1 MTQYS
6 LTCINNS
13 NLTGSFAV
21 FQQPPSGVGNVFALA
36 WLARPAAPHAQ
47 VTFQWTLDL
56 SFMWSNTGVLKP
68 GVVFRPSQVVAAHPE
83 SHNFIRLAT
92 DAHGKTHFTPAHSD
106 GPVGSFTI
114 EQGPN
119 VKPGHAVGVGMSG
132 SGTFALQAVP
142 NTTAGF
148 TPHPEYWVTFG
159 QYAPGQVLDIGTIT
173 NTVEVTYP
181 DSIASRTVTLQP
193 NGILSGA

>member
-1 MTQYS
+1 MSQYS

-13 NLTGSFAV
+13 SLVGSFAV
-21 FQQPPSGVGNVFALA
+21 FQKPPSGPGKVFALA
-36 WLARPAAPHAQ
+36 WHAMPAAPHTQ
-47 VTFQWTLDL
+47 VTFEWTLDL
-56 SFMWSNTGVLKP
+56 SFMWSHTGVLKP
-68 GVVFRPSQVVAAHPE
+68 GVVFHPSQVVAAHPE

-92 DAHGKTHFTPAHSD
+92 DAHGKTHFTPAHSH

-132 SGTFALQAVP
+132 SGMFAIQAVP

-148 TPHPEYWVTFG
+148 TPHPEYWIIFG
-159 QYAPGQVLDIGTIT
+159 QYVPGQVLDIGSIT

-193 NGILSGA
+193 DNTLTVA